1 MSFSPPGFCQKIS
14 LNQISKHK
22 EKYNLVKVAALIKNA
37 AKSKENVDL
46 HKLIHKIEW
55 LSLSL
60 LKLVNVTELNIADNQ
75 IMALV
80 TTIGSL
86 NALTKLNTRS
96 NQIINLPDSFGK
108 LINLTDLDLH
118 ANRLK
123 SMPATF
129 RNLINLIDLDS
140 GSNEFAHFP
149 DFLGNLTSLK

>member
-1 MSFSPPGFCQKIS
+1 V
-14 LNQISKHK
+14 NQISKHK
-22 EKYNLVKVAALIKNA
+22 EKYSLVKVAALIKNA

-55 LSLSL
+55 LPLSL
-60 LKLVNVTELNIADNQ
+60 LKLVNVTALNIADNQ
-75 IMALV
+75 IMALL

-86 NALTKLNTRS
+86 NALTKLNTHS

-108 LINLTDLDLH
+108 VINLTDLDLY

-129 RNLINLIDLDS
+129 RNLIKTHRVRLLHIVRTL
-140 GSNEFAHFP
+140 
-149 DFLGNLTSLK
+149 L